1 MEQVLENV
9 LNLIIDWTMRVTEY
23 IGVIVLAVSVVRGLL
38 QYIRKRPDAVKTM
51 GRGMSA
57 SLSFLLAGEILRTV
71 TIGSIYDIAIVAGII
86 ALRTAIILL
95 IHWEG
100 KHSGREEEPH
110 AAPHALKHTAPP
122 PAHAHAKEDP
132 LPDHAHTE
140 ESPLPD
146 HAARL

>member
-38 QYIRKRPDAVKTM
+38 QYIRKTPDAVKTM

-100 KHSGREEEPH
+100 KHSGREEETH
-110 AAPHALKHTAPP
+110 AAPP
-122 PAHAHAKEDP
+122 PAPSPAPAHAEEDP
-132 LPDHAHTE
+132 LPDHA
-140 ESPLPD
+140 
-146 HAARL
+146 RL

>member
-1 MEQVLENV
+1 MEQVLEHV

-110 AAPHALKHTAPP
+110 AAKHAASP
-122 PAHAHAKEDP
+122 HAHADENP
-132 LPDHAHTE
+132 LDHAHGHAE
-140 ESPLPD
+140 EAPLPD